1 MKKIALILTVLIALM
16 TQSCGGSKNGGGNLP
31 VKFKTE
37 YKDNHKWSNPY
48 TYLTSSFK
56 KEGDLMRS
64 SHEIEFDGKNL
75 YIDKGSAY
83 EVKYDVVDYS
93 YEKTDI
99 AKGDGSQD
107 LYIIT
112 AKQMGDDFLIHNV
125 SISIAELNGEKAKF
139 FTLPNITRRNE
150 LLGVTIMFGE

>member
-1 MKKIALILTVLIALM
+1 MKKIVLMCVVVLVFA
-16 TQSCGGSKNGGGNLP
+16 SCGKHEDNGGNLP

-37 YKDNHKWSNPY
+37 FEDSHTWSTPY
-48 TYLTSSFK
+48 TYLTSTFK
-56 KEGDLMRS
+56 KEGNLLKS
-64 SHEIEFDGKNL
+64 SHDIEFDGKNL

-83 EVKYDVVDYS
+83 EVKYDVVDYT

-139 FTLPNITRRNE
+139 FTLPNITKRNE